1 MFHLLRQHLRS
12 TLIWLLI
19 ALICASL
26 IVMVMRVLIGQEQRS
41 KLQLDAARETIELQS
56 ISSNGTL
63 MGGAMLMGMAET
75 GVKRMLRGE
84 VSPNDPATKEELR
97 GVLELSGADEALVL
111 SPDGMTVAY
120 LNREGRSPGLGHSL
134 RGRPYWQRGMNGI
147 PSVYPAIGINTGLRG
162 LYFAAPVYRDH
173 AIQSPVIG
181 VYALKLGVDKLDQ
194 ALSADEHPA
203 LLLSPTGLVFA
214 ANRPEWLL
222 HQAFPL
228 TAQQH
233 QALIDS
239 KQFSSLFSV
248 DKPLPPNLPFDL
260 SGKSVIIDGKTY
272 AVAQKELNWP
282 DNLGSWHLVMLED
295 TAGWL
300 PLWPSILLFIATFL
314 ALMLLWLIPSVR
326 RFAREEAVRLRT
338 ENTARLQAIFDVSP
352 AAIMTMDPQGI
363 IVFSNT
369 AARAMFDI
377 DESPGARQHITD
389 FMPELTAFGGGAFCF
404 QDCEAYGRGGVFL
417 VESTLASFEQDGVVN
432 WVIYL
437 RDQTDRLRQQRELQE
452 ARDAAEAATQA
463 KSMFLANMSHEIR
476 TPMNAII
483 GLSHLALQSDL
494 MPKQRDYIQKIHTAG
509 NSLLG
514 IINDILDFS
523 KIEAGKFTI
532 ESIFFDLDAVLAH
545 VASMTTG
552 KAQEKNLEYLFD
564 VPPALP
570 RCLRGDPL
578 RLGQVLINMINN
590 AIKFTPRGEVLMTI
604 RLQAS
609 AGQDILLRFSI
620 TDTGIGL
627 TQSQIA
633 GLFQPFTQ
641 ADGSTTRQFGGTG
654 LGLSISKR
662 LVELMGGEIG
672 VESAEGQGSTFWFTC
687 RVGVASAAEAALRV
701 LPRELDGL
709 RVLVVDD
716 NPAARITL
724 LEALRDLHASAEAV
738 DSAQAAW
745 ERLEAAQDGAYCQ
758 LLLTDWQMP
767 GMDGIELARRALQ
780 QLAIPPRIVLVSAF
794 GREEIRSQAEQ
805 IGVDGFLSKPVIQ
818 SDLVDTLVGLF
829 ASSVP
834 ETTARKENAA
844 MRFSGGR
851 VLLVEDNKIN
861 QQIARELMEA
871 AGLEVSVAHHGK
883 EAIERLSQGGGDAF
897 DLVLMDLQ
905 MPVMGGIEATR
916 LLRADPRFDDLPII
930 AMTAHAQEEEQQRC
944 LDAGMND
951 HIAKPIRPAVFYALL
966 ARWLADRLT
975 VVPASVFE
983 RAAAGGPAW
992 PDAIPG
998 IDLPEALARVNQN
1011 RVLLNRLLRSFAEE
1025 QPEVADA
1032 IARAVGAGDYPAAMH
1047 LAHTLKG
1054 VSGNLGAHGI
1064 EAHAAR
1070 LEERL
1075 QAQATLAELTPALQ
1089 TLGAELGDLCRALIR
1104 DLPDAHPAEPLS
1116 ARQGLEAWG
1125 PDLSRLS
1132 VLMDECDPEALE
1144 RFDSLAGEFAAAFGD
1159 EVAQELRQSLG
1170 RYDFYR
1176 AQSVL
1181 LSAARA
1187 RGLTLESGKGPAES

>member
-84 VSPNDPATKEELR
+84 VSPSDPATQEELR

-181 VYALKLGVDKLDQ
+181 VYALKLGVDKLDR

-239 KQFSSLFSV
+239 KQFSNLFSV

-272 AVAQKELNWP
+272 AVAQKDLNWP
-282 DNLGSWHLVMLED
+282 DSLGAWHLVMLED
-295 TAGWL
+295 TADWL
-300 PLWPSILLFIATFL
+300 PLWPSILLFISTFL
-314 ALMLLWLIPSVR
+314 TLMLLWLIPSVR
-326 RFAREEAVRLRT
+326 RFAREEAARLRT
-338 ENTARLQAIFDVSP
+338 ENTARLQAIFDASP
-352 AAIMTMDPQGI
+352 AAILTMDPQGI
-363 IVFSNT
+363 IHFSNT

-389 FMPELTAFGGGAFCF
+389 FIPELTAFGGGAFCF
-404 QDCEAYGRGGVFL
+404 QDCEAQGRDGVFL

-432 WVIYL
+432 WVIFL

-483 GLSHLALQSDL
+483 GLSHLALQSEL
-494 MPKQRDYIQKIHTAG
+494 LPKQRDYIQKIHNAG

-532 ESIFFDLDAVLAH
+532 ESIDFDLDSVLAH

-564 VPPALP
+564 VPPTLP
-570 RCLRGDPL
+570 RRLRGDPL

-590 AIKFTPRGEVLMTI
+590 AIKFTSRGEVLMTLRI
-604 RLQAS
+604 QAS

-620 TDTGIGL
+620 SDTGIGL

-633 GLFQPFTQ
+633 SLFQPFTQ

-672 VESAEGQGSTFWFTC
+672 VESTEGQGSTFWFTC
-687 RVGVASAAEAALRV
+687 RLGVVAAADATSRV
-701 LPRELDGL
+701 LPSELNGL
-709 RVLVVDD
+709 RVLIVDD

-724 LEALRDLHASAEAV
+724 LEAMRDLHVCAEAV

-745 ERLEAAQDGAYCQ
+745 QRLETAPDSAPWQ

-767 GMDGIELARRALQ
+767 GMDGIELARRVLQ
-780 QLAIPPRIVLVSAF
+780 QLSSPPRIVLVSAF

-829 ASSVP
+829 ASSAP
-834 ETTARKENAA
+834 KSCGNTEKTT

-871 AGLEVSVAHHGK
+871 TGLEVSIANQGK
-883 EAIERLSQGGGDAF
+883 EAVDRLIQEGGNAF

-916 LLRADPRFDDLPII
+916 VLRADSRFDNLPII
-930 AMTAHAQEEEQQRC
+930 AMTAHAQAEEQQRC
-944 LDAGMND
+944 LDAGMNG
-951 HIAKPIRPAVFYALL
+951 HIAKPIRPASFYALL
-966 ARWLADRLT
+966 ARWLADRLI
-975 VVPASVFE
+975 VVPASASEPGAVGASALPE
-983 RAAAGGPAW
+983 S
-992 PDAIPG
+992 IPG
-998 IDLPEALARVNQN
+998 IDLSDALARVNQN
-1011 RVLLNRLLRSFAEE
+1011 RALLNRLLRSFAED
-1025 QPEVADA
+1025 QSEVADA
-1032 IARAVGAGDYPAAMH
+1032 IARSVGAGDYPAAMH

-1054 VSGNLGAHGI
+1054 VSGNLGANGI
-1064 EAHAAR
+1064 EARATR

-1075 QAQATLAELTPALQ
+1075 QAQATLAELTPELQ
-1089 TLGAELGDLCRALIR
+1089 ALGAELGALCGALVR
-1104 DLPDAHPAEPLS
+1104 NLPGAAPAVFPSQRRSLDAWAS
-1116 ARQGLEAWG
+1116 
-1125 PDLSRLS
+1125 DLSRLS
-1132 VLMDECDPEALE
+1132 VLMDGCDPDALE
-1144 RFDSLAGEFAAAFGD
+1144 LFDSLAGEFAAAFGD

-1176 AQSVL
+1176 AQSAL
-1181 LSAARA
+1181 LSATRA
-1187 RGLTLESGKGPAES
+1187 RGLKWAPGEGTEA